1 MAERRTPQ
9 QTHVR
14 LGSLF
19 RYAAQLIVFGFIFY
33 AVVTLVGVLVRLVRR
48 DPLALRFDPHAA
60 SYWVGRVPPG
70 PPPNS
75 MKGQY

>member
-1 MAERRTPQ
+1 MGERGTPQ

-14 LGSLF
+14 LGTLF
-19 RYAAQLIVFGFIFY
+19 CYAAKLIVFGFIFY
-33 AVVTLVGVLVRLVRR
+33 AVVTPVGFLVRLVRR
-48 DPLALRFDPHAA
+48 DPLALRFDPKTA

-75 MKGQY
+75 MKDQY